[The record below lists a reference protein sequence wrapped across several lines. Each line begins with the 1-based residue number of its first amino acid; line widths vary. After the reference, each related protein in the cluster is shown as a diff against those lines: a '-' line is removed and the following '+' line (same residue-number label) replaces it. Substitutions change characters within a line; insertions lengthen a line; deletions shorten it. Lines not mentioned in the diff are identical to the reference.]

1 MRSRPPVSSSFRSE
15 AGGFRFVFVVAAGIA
30 AVTVAD
36 LFATTAVLVGVS
48 ALAIVGVAGAYLL
61 GGSAGMGVAAA
72 LGSRAAH
79 TAPVAFPAVDE
90 SALEQAILLAL
101 RRSPGSRSRDL
112 AEAIGLPRTN
122 FGRQLK
128 NRLRKPLGRLLAAGV
143 VDEEHGRYQLTE
155 KGRRALSE
163 GISTR
168 SHIEAALVPFWSSS
182 YPHLP
187 VSGLAIVVVS
197 RAGCLHGMRVGR

>member
-1 MRSRPPVSSSFRSE
+1 M
-15 AGGFRFVFVVAAGIA
+15 
-30 AVTVAD
+30 
-36 LFATTAVLVGVS
+36 
-48 ALAIVGVAGAYLL
+48 
-61 GGSAGMGVAAA
+61 
-72 LGSRAAH
+72 
-79 TAPVAFPAVDE
+79 DE
-90 SALEQAILLAL
+90 SLLEQAIMLAL

-168 SHIEAALVPFWSSS
+168 SPVEAAAVSLPRRSS
-182 YPHLP
+182 
-187 VSGLAIVVVS
+187 
-197 RAGCLHGMRVGR
+197 RGC